1 MRSPICAF
9 LGHVDA
15 GKTSIMDAVR
25 DTMNAYKETGGLTQN
40 IGSTEVPTDRIKE
53 IASDLLSKFNINI
66 KVPSIIFIDSPGHE
80 AFVTLRKRG
89 ASIADIA
96 ILTVDITE
104 GIQNQTIE
112 SIEILKSYKTPFLI
126 ALTKIDTVRGFYK
139 LKNSSFLDFIVKQN
153 QDYAQKLDEK
163 IYNLISDFLNYGFE
177 AERYDRIKDFTKQI
191 AVIPLSSVNGIG
203 INDLI
208 VMIIGLSQRY
218 LELEKQ
224 ELNSAAIL
232 EEKNVKGLGKVYDAI
247 VYSGKISVGDSVIV
261 QTNDGISENKIKG
274 IMRLIPLEESRENFG
289 KYESL
294 SSIEATAPIRLTL
307 REPNAM
313 IGTSIIVFS
322 SEEEKRKIIEDI
334 TAGNVGQNN
343 DESRGLVIC
352 ADSIGSIDAIKNI
365 ASSFGIEVG
374 KTKIGEPSKT
384 DITTAGVNG
393 GALMCF
399 NVPISRQTESIAE
412 EYGVK
417 IISANSIYTLFDS
430 YNEFERELKNM
441 NLENKLER
449 LKLPS
454 KFVFIKGN
462 IFRRSS
468 PCVFGV
474 EVLAGEIRPNY
485 PVINSKGERIGR
497 IIDIESDKVKF
508 KKAVKGD
515 KVAISVDDAVY
526 GRNILEGDILY
537 TDIGM
542 PDVMKFDDISE
553 ELTDDYREALSEIRK
568 IKGI

>member
-15 GKTSIMDAVR
+15 GKTSIMDAIR
-25 DTMNAYKETGGLTQN
+25 DTMNAYKESGGLTQN

-53 IASDLLSKFNINI
+53 IASDLLAKFNINI
-66 KVPSIIFIDSPGHE
+66 KVPSILFIDSPGHE

-89 ASIADIA
+89 ASIADIV

-126 ALTKIDTVRGFYK
+126 ALTKIDTIRGFYK
-139 LKNSSFLDFIVKQN
+139 QENKSFLEFITKQN
-153 QDYAQKLDEK
+153 QDYIQKLDEK
-163 IYNLISDFLNYGFE
+163 IYNLIADFSIYGFQ
-177 AERYDRIKDFTKQI
+177 AERYDRVKEFTKEI
-191 AVIPLSSVNGIG
+191 SIIPLSSINSIG
-203 INDLI
+203 IKDLI

-218 LELEKQ
+218 LELDKQ
-224 ELNSAAIL
+224 ESNSAAIL

-247 VYSGKISVGDSVIV
+247 VYSGKISVGDKVIV
-261 QTNDGISENKIKG
+261 QAQDGTVENKIKG
-274 IMRLIPLEESRENFG
+274 IMRLIPMEESRENFG

-294 SSIEATAPIRLTL
+294 SSIEATAPIRLVL

-313 IGTSIIVFS
+313 IGTSITVFS
-322 SEEEKRKIIEDI
+322 SEEEKNKIIEDI
-334 TAGNVGQNN
+334 NAENIGYNN
-343 DESRGLVIC
+343 DESKGLVIC
-352 ADSIGSIDAIKNI
+352 ADSIGSIDAIRNI
-365 ASSFGIEVG
+365 AKSFGIEVG
-374 KTKIGEPSKT
+374 KTKIGEPSKN
-384 DITTAGVNG
+384 DITTAGING

-399 NVPISRQTESIAE
+399 NVPISRQTESMAE

-430 YNEFERELKNM
+430 YNEFEKELKNM
-441 NLENKLER
+441 NLEKKLER

-468 PCVFGV
+468 PCVFGI
-474 EVLAGEIRPNY
+474 EVLEGEIRQNY
-485 PVINSKGERIGR
+485 PIMNSKGERIGR
-497 IIDIESDKVKF
+497 ILDIESDKTKLSS
-508 KKAVKGD
+508 AVIGD

-526 GRNILEGDILY
+526 GRNIIEGEILY
-537 TDIGM
+537 TDISM
-542 PDVMKFDDISE
+542 SDVMKFDDVAE
-553 ELTDDYREALSEIRK
+553 ELTADYI
-568 IKGI
+568 

>member
-15 GKTSIMDAVR
+15 GKTSIMDAIR
-25 DTMNAYKETGGLTQN
+25 DTMNAYKESGGLTQN

-53 IASDLLSKFNINI
+53 IASDLLAKFNINI
-66 KVPSIIFIDSPGHE
+66 KVPSILFIDSPGHE

-89 ASIADIA
+89 ASIADIV

-126 ALTKIDTVRGFYK
+126 ALTKIDTIRGFYK
-139 LKNSSFLDFIVKQN
+139 QENKSFLEFITKQN
-153 QDYAQKLDEK
+153 QDYIQKLDEK
-163 IYNLISDFLNYGFE
+163 IYNLIADFSIYGFQ
-177 AERYDRIKDFTKQI
+177 AERYDRVKEFTKEI
-191 AVIPLSSVNGIG
+191 SIIPLSSINSIG
-203 INDLI
+203 IKDLI

-218 LELEKQ
+218 LELDKQ
-224 ELNSAAIL
+224 ESNSAAIL

-247 VYSGKISVGDSVIV
+247 VYSGKISVGDKVIV
-261 QTNDGISENKIKG
+261 QAQDGTVENKIKG
-274 IMRLIPLEESRENFG
+274 IMRLIPMEESRENFG

-294 SSIEATAPIRLTL
+294 SSIEATAPIRLIL

-313 IGTSIIVFS
+313 IGTSITVFS
-322 SEEEKRKIIEDI
+322 SEEEKNKIIEDI
-334 TAGNVGQNN
+334 NAENIGYNN
-343 DESRGLVIC
+343 DESKGLVIC
-352 ADSIGSIDAIKNI
+352 ADSIGSIDAIRNI
-365 ASSFGIEVG
+365 AKSFGIEVG
-374 KTKIGEPSKT
+374 KTKIGEPSKN
-384 DITTAGVNG
+384 DITTAGING

-399 NVPISRQTESIAE
+399 NVPISRQTESMAE

-430 YNEFERELKNM
+430 YNEFEKELKNM
-441 NLENKLER
+441 NLEKKLER

-468 PCVFGV
+468 PCVFGI
-474 EVLAGEIRPNY
+474 EVLEGEIRQNY
-485 PVINSKGERIGR
+485 PIMNSKGERIGR
-497 IIDIESDKVKF
+497 ILDIESDKTKLSS
-508 KKAVKGD
+508 AVIGD

-526 GRNILEGDILY
+526 GRNIIEGEILY
-537 TDIGM
+537 TDISM
-542 PDVMKFDDISE
+542 SDVMKFDDVAE
-553 ELTDDYREALSEIRK
+553 ELTADYKEALSEIRR

>member
-15 GKTSIMDAVR
+15 GKTSIMDAIR
-25 DTMNAYKETGGLTQN
+25 DTMNAYKESGGLTQN

-53 IASDLLSKFNINI
+53 IASDLLAKFNINI
-66 KVPSIIFIDSPGHE
+66 KVPSILFIDSPGHE

-89 ASIADIA
+89 ASIADIV

-126 ALTKIDTVRGFYK
+126 ALTKIDTIRGFYK
-139 LKNSSFLDFIVKQN
+139 QENKSFLEFITKQN
-153 QDYAQKLDEK
+153 QDYIQKLDEK
-163 IYNLISDFLNYGFE
+163 IYNLIADFSIYGFQ
-177 AERYDRIKDFTKQI
+177 AERYDRVKEFTKEI
-191 AVIPLSSVNGIG
+191 SIIPLSSINSIG
-203 INDLI
+203 IKDLI

-218 LELEKQ
+218 LELDKQ
-224 ELNSAAIL
+224 ESNSAAIL

-247 VYSGKISVGDSVIV
+247 VYSGKISVGDKVIV
-261 QTNDGISENKIKG
+261 QAQDGTVENKIKG
-274 IMRLIPLEESRENFG
+274 IMRLIPMEESRENFG

-294 SSIEATAPIRLTL
+294 SSIEATAPIRLVL

-313 IGTSIIVFS
+313 IGTSITVFS
-322 SEEEKRKIIEDI
+322 SEEEKNKIIEDI
-334 TAGNVGQNN
+334 NAENIGYNN
-343 DESRGLVIC
+343 DESKGLVIC
-352 ADSIGSIDAIKNI
+352 ADSIGSIDAIRNI
-365 ASSFGIEVG
+365 AKSFGIEVG
-374 KTKIGEPSKT
+374 KTKIGEPSKN
-384 DITTAGVNG
+384 DITTAGING

-399 NVPISRQTESIAE
+399 NVPISRQTESMAE

-430 YNEFERELKNM
+430 YNEFEKELKNM
-441 NLENKLER
+441 NLEKKLER

-468 PCVFGV
+468 PCVFGI
-474 EVLAGEIRPNY
+474 EVLEGEIRQNY
-485 PVINSKGERIGR
+485 PIMNSKGERIGR
-497 IIDIESDKVKF
+497 ILDIESDKTKLSS
-508 KKAVKGD
+508 AVIGD

-526 GRNILEGDILY
+526 GRNIIEGEILY
-537 TDIGM
+537 TDISM
-542 PDVMKFDDISE
+542 SDVMKFDDVAE
-553 ELTDDYREALSEIRK
+553 ELTADYKEALSEIRR

>member
-15 GKTSIMDAVR
+15 GKTSIMDAIR
-25 DTMNAYKETGGLTQN
+25 DTMNAYKESGGLTQN
-40 IGSTEVPTDRIKE
+40 IGVTEVPTDRIKE

-96 ILTVDITE
+96 ILTVDINE

-139 LKNSSFLDFIVKQN
+139 LEKSSFLDFIAKQN
-153 QDYAQKLDEK
+153 QDYVQKLDERM
-163 IYNLISDFLNYGFE
+163 YNLISDFSMHNFQ
-177 AERYDRIKDFTKQI
+177 AERYDRVKDFTKEI

-203 INDLI
+203 IKDLI

-218 LELEKQ
+218 LELERQ
-224 ELNSAAIL
+224 GSNSAAIL
-232 EEKNVKGLGKVYDAI
+232 EEKNLKGLGKVYDAI
-247 VYSGKISVGDSVIV
+247 VYSGKISVGDAVIV
-261 QTNDGISENKIKG
+261 QTADGAAENRIKG

-294 SSIEATAPIRLTL
+294 SSIEATAPIRLIL

-313 IGTSIIVFS
+313 IGTSVIVFS
-322 SEEEKRKIIEDI
+322 SEEEKKKILEEIAAENTDY
-334 TAGNVGQNN
+334 NN
-343 DESRGLVIC
+343 DESKGLVIC
-352 ADSIGSIDAIKNI
+352 ADSIGSIDAIRNI
-365 ASSFGIEVG
+365 ARSFGIEVG
-374 KTKIGEPSKT
+374 KTKIGEPSKV
-384 DITTAGVNG
+384 DITTAGING

-399 NVPISRQTESIAE
+399 NVPISRQTEIIAE
-412 EYGVK
+412 ESGVK

-430 YNEFERELKNM
+430 YNEFEKNLKNM
-441 NLENKLER
+441 NLEQKLER
-449 LKLPS
+449 LRLPS
-454 KFVFIKGN
+454 KFVFLKGN

-485 PVINSKGERIGR
+485 PVINSKGIRIGR
-497 IIDIESDKVKF
+497 ILDIESDKIKLN
-508 KKAVKGD
+508 KAVKGD
-515 KVAISVDDAVY
+515 KVAVSIDDAVY

-537 TDIGM
+537 TDISM
-542 PDVMKFDDISE
+542 PDVMKFEDVSA
-553 ELTDDYREALSEIRK
+553 ELTDDYKEALSEIRK

>member
-15 GKTSIMDAVR
+15 GKTSIMDAIR
-25 DTMNAYKETGGLTQN
+25 DTMNAYKESGGLTQN

-53 IASDLLSKFNINI
+53 IASDLLAKFNINI
-66 KVPSIIFIDSPGHE
+66 KVPSILFIDSPGHE

-89 ASIADIA
+89 ASIADIV

-126 ALTKIDTVRGFYK
+126 ALAKIDTIRGFYK
-139 LKNSSFLDFIVKQN
+139 QENKSFLEFITKQN
-153 QDYAQKLDEK
+153 QDYIQKLDEK
-163 IYNLISDFLNYGFE
+163 IYNLIADFSIYGFQ
-177 AERYDRIKDFTKQI
+177 AERYDRVKEFTKEI
-191 AVIPLSSVNGIG
+191 SIIPLSSINSIG
-203 INDLI
+203 IKDLI

-218 LELEKQ
+218 LELDKQ
-224 ELNSAAIL
+224 ESNSAAIL

-247 VYSGKISVGDSVIV
+247 VYSGKISVGDKVIV
-261 QTNDGISENKIKG
+261 QAQDGTVENKIKG
-274 IMRLIPLEESRENFG
+274 IMRLIPMEESRENFG

-294 SSIEATAPIRLTL
+294 SSIEATAPIRLVL

-313 IGTSIIVFS
+313 IGTSITVFS
-322 SEEEKRKIIEDI
+322 SEEEKNKIIEDI
-334 TAGNVGQNN
+334 NAENIGYNN
-343 DESRGLVIC
+343 DESKGLVIC
-352 ADSIGSIDAIKNI
+352 ADSIGSIDAIRNI
-365 ASSFGIEVG
+365 AKSFGIEVG
-374 KTKIGEPSKT
+374 KTKIGEPSKN
-384 DITTAGVNG
+384 DITTAGING

-399 NVPISRQTESIAE
+399 NVPISRQTESMAE

-430 YNEFERELKNM
+430 YNEFEKELKNM
-441 NLENKLER
+441 NLEKKLER

-468 PCVFGV
+468 PCVFGI
-474 EVLAGEIRPNY
+474 EVLEGEIRQNY
-485 PVINSKGERIGR
+485 PIMNSKGERIGR
-497 IIDIESDKVKF
+497 ILDIESDKTKLSS
-508 KKAVKGD
+508 AVIGD

-526 GRNILEGDILY
+526 GRNIIEGEILY
-537 TDIGM
+537 TDISM
-542 PDVMKFDDISE
+542 SDVMKFDDVAE
-553 ELTDDYREALSEIRK
+553 ELTADYKEALSEIRR

>member
-15 GKTSIMDAVR
+15 GKTSIMDAIR
-25 DTMNAYKETGGLTQN
+25 NTMNAYKESGGLTQN

-96 ILTVDITE
+96 ILTVDVTE
-104 GIQNQTIE
+104 GIQNQTVE

-139 LKNSSFLDFIVKQN
+139 LENSSFLDFIAKQN
-153 QDYAQKLDEK
+153 QDYVQKLDEK
-163 IYNLISDFLNYGFE
+163 VYNLISDFSVYGFQ
-177 AERYDRIKDFTKQI
+177 AERYDRVKDFTKEI

-203 INDLI
+203 IKDLV

-247 VYSGKISVGDSVIV
+247 VYSGKVSVGDMVIV
-261 QTNDGISENKIKG
+261 QTPEGVTENKIKG

-294 SSIEATAPIRLTL
+294 SSIEATAPIRLIL

-313 IGTSIIVFS
+313 IGASITVFS
-322 SEEEKRKIIEDI
+322 SEEEKKKIIEDI
-334 TAGNVGQNN
+334 TAENTGYNN
-343 DESRGLVIC
+343 DETKGLVIC
-352 ADSIGSIDAIKNI
+352 ADSIGSIDAIRNI
-365 ASSFGIEVG
+365 AKSFGIEVG
-374 KTKIGEPSKT
+374 KTKLGEPSKT
-384 DITTAGVNG
+384 DITTASING
-393 GALMCF
+393 GAIMCF
-399 NVPISRQTESIAE
+399 NVPISRQTESIAD
-412 EYGVK
+412 EYDVK

-430 YNEFERELKNM
+430 YNEFERGLKNM
-441 NLENKLER
+441 NLEKKLER

-462 IFRRSS
+462 IFRRSN

-474 EVLAGEIRPNY
+474 EVLAGEIRQNY

-497 IIDIESDKVKF
+497 ILDIESDKTKLGR
-508 KKAVKGD
+508 AVKGD
-515 KVAISVDDAVY
+515 KVAISIDDAVY
-526 GRNILEGDILY
+526 GRNILEGDMLY
-537 TDIGM
+537 TDMSM
-542 PDVMKFDDISE
+542 PDVMKFDDVSA
-553 ELTDDYREALSEIRK
+553 ELTEDYKEALSEIRQIKK
-568 IKGI
+568 I

>member
-15 GKTSIMDAVR
+15 GKTSIMDAIR
-25 DTMNAYKETGGLTQN
+25 DTMNAYKESGGLTQN

-53 IASDLLSKFNINI
+53 IASDLLAKFNINI
-66 KVPSIIFIDSPGHE
+66 KVPSILFIDSPGHE

-89 ASIADIA
+89 ASIADIV

-126 ALTKIDTVRGFYK
+126 ALTKIDTIRGFYK
-139 LKNSSFLDFIVKQN
+139 QENKSFLEFITKQN
-153 QDYAQKLDEK
+153 QDYIQKLDEK
-163 IYNLISDFLNYGFE
+163 IYNLIADFSIYGFQ
-177 AERYDRIKDFTKQI
+177 AERYDRVKEFTKEI
-191 AVIPLSSVNGIG
+191 SIIPLSSINSIG
-203 INDLI
+203 IKDLI

-218 LELEKQ
+218 LELDKQ
-224 ELNSAAIL
+224 ESNSAAIL

-247 VYSGKISVGDSVIV
+247 VYSGKISVGDKVIV
-261 QTNDGISENKIKG
+261 QAQDGTVENKIKG
-274 IMRLIPLEESRENFG
+274 IMRLIPMEESRENFG

-294 SSIEATAPIRLTL
+294 SSIEATAPIRLVL

-313 IGTSIIVFS
+313 IGTSITVFS
-322 SEEEKRKIIEDI
+322 SEEEKNKIIEDI
-334 TAGNVGQNN
+334 NAENIGYNN
-343 DESRGLVIC
+343 DESKGLVIC
-352 ADSIGSIDAIKNI
+352 ADSIGSIDAIRNI
-365 ASSFGIEVG
+365 AKSFGIEVG
-374 KTKIGEPSKT
+374 KTKIGEPSKN
-384 DITTAGVNG
+384 DITTAGING

-399 NVPISRQTESIAE
+399 NVPISRQTESMAE

-430 YNEFERELKNM
+430 YNEFEKELKNM
-441 NLENKLER
+441 NLEKKLER

-474 EVLAGEIRPNY
+474 EVLEGEIRQNY
-485 PVINSKGERIGR
+485 PIMNSKGERIGR
-497 IIDIESDKVKF
+497 ILDIESDKTKLSS
-508 KKAVKGD
+508 AVIGD

-526 GRNILEGDILY
+526 GRNIIEGEILY
-537 TDIGM
+537 TDISM
-542 PDVMKFDDISE
+542 PDVMKFDDVAE
-553 ELTDDYREALSEIRK
+553 ELTSDYKEALSEIRK